1 MSYLIHNFAY
11 PHYTTRSSLRTRSL
25 LLVRNI
31 AKLYLFL
38 TLPVSV
44 PSLSGLRRLHIP
56 SWTVFYVSKFTGL
69 AKLTLFKVRHLRYLP
84 IGVNFA
90 RSAHYKTTF
99 TLDKTFSTFSTPATT
114 LPFAN
119 KAITY
124 PYSLGSY
131 VLITPI
137 ANKPFSYTLHLF
149 LKLSIRL
156 WLCLPSSAKTS
167 VHYSILQNEMLYLPF
182 LNKYFFKIY
191 NV

>member
-1 MSYLIHNFAY
+1 MSYLIQNFSY

-31 AKLYLFL
+31 SKLYLFL
-38 TLPVSV
+38 TSPVSI
-44 PSLSGLRRLHIP
+44 PLLSNFYRLHIP
-56 SWTVFYVSKFTGL
+56 SWTAFYASNFTGL

-84 IGVNFA
+84 VGVNFA

-99 TLDKTFSTFSTPATT
+99 TLNKNFSTPSTPST
-114 LPFAN
+114 NLPFTGRAV
-119 KAITY
+119 TY

-137 ANKPFSYTLHLF
+137 TNKPYSYTLYLF

-156 WLCLPSSAKTS
+156 WFSLPSFAKTS
-167 VHYSILQNEMLYLPF
+167 VHYSVLQNEMLYLPF